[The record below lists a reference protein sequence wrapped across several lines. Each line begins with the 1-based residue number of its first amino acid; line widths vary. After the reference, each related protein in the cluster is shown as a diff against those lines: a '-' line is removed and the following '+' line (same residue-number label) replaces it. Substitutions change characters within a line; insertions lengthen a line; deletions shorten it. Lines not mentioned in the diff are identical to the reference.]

1 MRTGGNMPKI
11 FRRIVAC
18 FVLSL
23 MTLLFCG
30 ADDTVRAYLAWL
42 PEWQVVP
49 AVLGLNLL
57 VLIVLG
63 MLTILLGRVYCSV
76 ICPLGI
82 FQDVI
87 SWLSGRLGKV
97 GRRFSYQREKK
108 QMRWIAL
115 ILFLSFFVAG
125 LPSWAMLAEPYSAF
139 GRMAANLFDPLVR
152 LIGAGNCA
160 VGFGLGAFL
169 VAVITF
175 CVVAVCAWSGGRVYC
190 NSVCPVGTVLG
201 VLSRF
206 ALFRPVIDRSKCI
219 RCGRCASQ
227 CKASCLD
234 YKNGCVEM
242 NRCVVCLNCL
252 ASCREGAIA
261 LRPFWKAIRSEEI
274 SRGRTQS
281 PQVSDPSRR
290 HFLRMSVRAFVA
302 VPVLTNRGGG
312 SVFGNGVRG
321 KASRHAAVLPAG
333 AGNWSDFVARCTGC
347 HLCVVNCPQGVL
359 RPSDDWQMFMQP
371 SLTYECGFCPPECNV
386 CSQVC
391 PTEAIHPV
399 TVEEKSS
406 VRVGRAVWTADRCL
420 VLSEGRACGNC
431 ARHCPSGAIYMKLSD
446 PNNPHS
452 LRIPAV
458 DDALCIG
465 CGACEYY
472 CLASPLRAMRVEGF
486 EKHRV
491 AGEEDGAEQSLR
503 S

>member
-11 FRRIVAC
+11 FCRVVAC
-18 FVLSL
+18 LVFAL

-30 ADDTVRAYLAWL
+30 AGDAVRAYLAWL

-49 AVLGLNLL
+49 AVLGLNLF
-57 VLIVLG
+57 VLIGLG
-63 MLTILLGRVYCSV
+63 VLTILLGRVYCSM

-87 SWLSGRLGKV
+87 SWLSSRWGKV

-115 ILFLSFFVAG
+115 TSFLLLLSAG

-139 GRMAANLFDPLVR
+139 GRMVANLFAPLVR
-152 LIGAGNCA
+152 LIGAGDGA
-160 VGFGLGAFL
+160 VGFGFGAFF
-169 VAVITF
+169 VAVATF
-175 CVVAVCAWSGGRVYC
+175 CVVAVCAWRGGRVYC

-234 YKNGCVEM
+234 SKNGRIEM

-252 ASCREGAIA
+252 GSCREGAIA
-261 LRPFWKAIRSEEI
+261 LRPFWKAFRGEDV

-281 PQVSDPSRR
+281 SQVSDPSRR
-290 HFLRMSVRAFVA
+290 RFLRMSARAFVA
-302 VPVLTNRGGG
+302 APVLANRGGK

-321 KASRHAAVLPAG
+321 KSSRHVIVLPAG
-333 AGNWSDFVARCTGC
+333 ARSRQDFAVRCTGC
-347 HLCVVNCPQGVL
+347 QLCVVNCPQGVL

-371 SLTYECGFCPPECNV
+371 SLKYERGFCPPECNV

-391 PTEAIHPV
+391 PTGAIHPV

-406 VRVGRAVWTADRCL
+406 VRVGRAVWDADRCL

-452 LRIPAV
+452 LRIPTV

-472 CLASPLRAMRVEGF
+472 CLASPLSAMRVEGL

-491 AGEEDGAEQSLR
+491 AGEEDGAER
-503 S
+503 SHRS